1 MSNRGIIEVIAKVW
15 IILGGDKEGFEW
27 CYRMIAEEIG
37 RISKG
42 NKHEDGV

>member
-1 MSNRGIIEVIAKVW
+1 MNDRIIEVIAKVW

-27 CYRMIAEEIG
+27 CYHMIAEEIA

-42 NKHEDGV
+42 SKQEDGV